1 MIFYV
6 FRHQLFQK
14 TDEIIVQH
22 NKLYGEGKTSFKMG
36 HNEFSDMTE
45 EEKAQHLG
53 HKSVN

>member
-6 FRHQLFQK
+6 FRHQLYQK
-14 TDEIIVQH
+14 TDELIVEH
-22 NKLYGEGKTSFKMG
+22 NKLYDEGKATFKMG

-53 HKSVN
+53 HKTIN